1 MNCGNVTLM
10 MVDGGNDPEQTAR
23 TINHCADMLP
33 WGAVVMLSCRM
44 PRVRLNPKVE
54 FSIIPHLDYPLGVET
69 LRGSGGLVRYV
80 VRTSHALF
88 MQNDGYIIHPE
99 LWQDSW
105 LGYDLIAPPWLT
117 GNCWPEHVNR
127 RVGSGGLQL
136 KSAKFMNAVANVWRR
151 GYAMDAVMC
160 ASDIWEC
167 RCIRGILEKDYGI
180 VFAPVMEAVKF
191 GVEAVGDEWAGWT
204 DDKSFGFHD
213 CKCPGANPGRTMVVL
228 KEGDVIALEGETVEG
243 MATNRRVG

>member
-1 MNCGNVTLM
+1 MNCENVTLLM
-10 MVDGGNDPEQTAR
+10 MDGGNDPEQTAR

-105 LGYDLIAPPWLT
+105 LGYDLIAPPWPDNHL
-117 GNCWPEHVNR
+117 W
-127 RVGSGGLQL
+127 VGDVDKQKVGCGGFIL
-136 KSAKFMNAVANVWRR
+136 KSVKFMDAVADVWRR
-151 GYAMDAVMC
+151 GYVMT
-160 ASDIWEC
+160 DFPPYGDVWEA
-167 RCIRGILEKDYGI
+167 RYIRGILEKDYGM
-180 VFAPVMEAVKF
+180 VFAPIMEALKF
-191 GVEAVGDEWAGWT
+191 GVEAVGDEWSGWT
-204 DDKSFGFHD
+204 DDKSFGFHGF
-213 CKCPGANPGRTMVVL
+213 KRKGANPVRTKVAPV
-228 KEGDVIALEGETVEG
+228 EGDAIELKSIKL
-243 MATNRRVG
+243 